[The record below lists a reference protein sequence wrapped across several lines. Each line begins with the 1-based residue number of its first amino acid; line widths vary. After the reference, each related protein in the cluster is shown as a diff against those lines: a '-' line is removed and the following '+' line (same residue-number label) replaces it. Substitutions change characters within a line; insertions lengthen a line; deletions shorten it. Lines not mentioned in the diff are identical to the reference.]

1 MSIHLPSGI
10 ESVMMTLPFLIAGCN
25 NQGDNTGSQHQGQ
38 NVVSASAPGAKF
50 TAQGEFIRPPDWRE

>member
-25 NQGDNTGSQHQGQ
+25 NQGDNTGSQDQGQ
-38 NVVSASAPGAKF
+38 KVVAASSHDAKF
-50 TAQGEFIRPPDWRE
+50 TEQGEFIRPPD